1 MNSNETKSDAQ
12 YQVVALRYRPQSF
25 GELVGQSHIATALS
39 NAITKNRVGHA
50 YLFTGARGVGKTSS
64 ARIFA
69 KCLNCEQG
77 PTMTPCNE
85 CDICQSVSAGD
96 DVDVLEIDGASNR
109 GIDEIRQL
117 RSNAAVRPGRS
128 KYKIYIID
136 EVHMLT
142 TQAFNALLKTL
153 EEPPGH
159 VKFIFCTT
167 DPQKIPITVLS
178 RCQRFDFSPVQ
189 TNEIAARLR
198 EIAENEGVS
207 ADEQSLALLARRAN
221 GSMRDSQSLLEQLF
235 SFCGKEITV
244 DEVHQLLGTADV
256 GRIAEIATAMANNDS
271 AQTLNLI
278 HAGIL
283 QGVDAGQMASQLLG
297 YFRDMMAVRVGCG
310 EDTLLNCSAGDIEQL
325 KSLADELGLETILS
339 IVQLLDAAVVRM
351 QSSLHARTLLEA
363 AAIRVCNLDKLDS
376 ISDLVASLAKT
387 GAGSAQSGPAPSGR
401 PRVKMRQVQSP
412 SKKNEIAS
420 SGVEQPPVKKEP
432 VQSAGTGS
440 DANGDD
446 ANSKSVEP
454 ETESSSAA
462 VAAGAVAGVASVA
475 AATAVAANSVAATKI
490 DSGSSASQAVS
501 EQAEPAKQTDQ
512 PLVSN
517 PVSEPV
523 SESDSEPLSA
533 SSDSSVE
540 ATGEEAEHP
549 APGSTAVDS
558 GVSKVNAENIET
570 VWKEVIAQMTPITG
584 GYAADYESLKLAQS
598 DQLVVT
604 LNQKFNSDMCSRPDK
619 KQKFES
625 ALETLAGTRIRIDF
639 LASKKSLSQQK
650 VAPRMTRQQQIR
662 KLHDQEFVKKA
673 ISLFDAEITG
683 YEEPARTKKV

>member
-1 MNSNETKSDAQ
+1 MNSKETQPETQ

-25 GELVGQSHIATALS
+25 NDLVGQSHIATALS
-39 NAITKNRVGHA
+39 NAIEKNRVGHA

-77 PTMTPCNE
+77 PTMTPCNQ
-85 CDICQSVSAGD
+85 CDICQSVSAGE

-153 EEPPGH
+153 EEPPLH

-189 TNEIAARLR
+189 TSEIANRLR
-198 EIAENEGVS
+198 EIAKEEGVE

-244 DEVHQLLGTADV
+244 DEVHQLLGTADM

-310 EDTLLNCSAGDIEQL
+310 EDTLLNCNASDIENL
-325 KSLADELGLETILS
+325 SSLADSLGLETILS
-339 IVQLLDAAVVRM
+339 IVQLIDAAVVRM

-363 AAIRVCNLDKLDS
+363 AAIRVCNLESLDS
-376 ISDLVASLAKT
+376 ISDLIGALAKSE
-387 GAGSAQSGPAPSGR
+387 GGSSKPRPTPSGR
-401 PRVKMRQVQSP
+401 PRVKMRQVEPP

-420 SGVEQPPVKKEP
+420 PVASSSPIASTDKPAAPVK
-432 VQSAGTGS
+432 Q
-440 DANGDD
+440 
-446 ANSKSVEP
+446 EP
-454 ETESSSAA
+454 ENLSKPVDSLPNALASGQPDSELNGEAA
-462 VAAGAVAGVASVA
+462 LIATAVGTVAAGAG
-475 AATAVAANSVAATKI
+475 VAATVATKSVS
-490 DSGSSASQAVS
+490 DSSGELS
-501 EQAEPAKQTDQ
+501 PDPPTPQ
-512 PLVSN
+512 PVARKN
-517 PVSEPV
+517 QVSEPESSSGPKLEPEPTV
-523 SESDSEPLSA
+523 PPRSEEPSAASEASAVNSD
-533 SSDSSVE
+533 
-540 ATGEEAEHP
+540 
-549 APGSTAVDS
+549 
-558 GVSKVNAENIET
+558 NIET

-584 GYAADYESLKLAQS
+584 GYASDYESLELTEP

-619 KQKFES
+619 RQKFET
-625 ALETLAGTRIRIDF
+625 ALHSLAGKQIRIDF
-639 LASKKSLSQQK
+639 RASKNSMNQQK
-650 VAPRMTRQQQIR
+650 LAPKMTRQQQIR
-662 KLHDQEFVKKA
+662 KLHDQDFVKKA
-673 ISLFDAEITG
+673 ISLFDAQITG
-683 YEEPARTKKV
+683 YEEPVRTKKV

>member
-1 MNSNETKSDAQ
+1 MNSNETTSDAQ

-25 GELVGQSHIATALS
+25 GDLVGQSHIATALS
-39 NAITKNRVGHA
+39 NAINKNRVGHA

-85 CDICQSVSAGD
+85 CDICQSVSAGE

-189 TNEIAARLR
+189 TNEIADRLR
-198 EIAENEGVS
+198 EIATNEGVK

-244 DEVHQLLGTADV
+244 DEVHHLLGTADV
-256 GRIAEIATAMANNDS
+256 GRIAEIATAMTNNDS

-278 HAGIL
+278 HAGVL
-283 QGVDAGQMASQLLG
+283 QGVDSGQMASQLLG

-310 EDTLLNCSAGDIEQL
+310 EDALLNCSGSDIEQL
-325 KSLADELGLETILS
+325 KTLADALGLETILS

-363 AAIRVCNLDKLDS
+363 AAIRVCNLENLDA
-376 ISDLVASLAKT
+376 ISDLVASLSKT
-387 GAGSAQSGPAPSGR
+387 GTGPAKSGPAPSGR
-401 PRVKMRQVQSP
+401 PRVKMRQVESP

-420 SGVEQPPVKKEP
+420 SATDQPPTTAEQDSTPPAQVVDSGDSQNAPP
-432 VQSAGTGS
+432 VT
-440 DANGDD
+440 
-446 ANSKSVEP
+446 KP
-454 ETESSSAA
+454 SAA
-462 VAAGAVAGVASVA
+462 PTAQPAAEVASAATALGGAASAAAVASVA
-475 AATAVAANSVAATKI
+475 ASVNEAVSPASPAPPTQVAK
-490 DSGSSASQAVS
+490 DSEAERPAVPESASPKPPS
-501 EQAEPAKQTDQ
+501 SSPADH
-512 PLVSN
+512 SN
-517 PVSEPV
+517 PPTSPGEA
-523 SESDSEPLSA
+523 SA
-533 SSDSSVE
+533 L
-540 ATGEEAEHP
+540 
-549 APGSTAVDS
+549 
-558 GVSKVNAENIET
+558 KVNAENIES
-570 VWKEVIAQMTPITG
+570 VWKEVVAQMTPITG
-584 GYAADYESLKLAQS
+584 GYAVDYESLNI
-598 DQLVVT
+598 DQPDHLIVT
-604 LNQKFNSDMCSRPDK
+604 LNQKFNSDMCSRPEK
-619 KQKFES
+619 KRKFEA
-625 ALETLAGTRIRIDF
+625 ALESLAGTLIRIDF
-639 LASKKSLSQQK
+639 RTSKKSLDQK
-650 VAPRMTRQQQIR
+650 KMAPRMTRQQQVR
-662 KLHDQEFVKKA
+662 KLHDDVFVKKT

-683 YEEPARTKKV
+683 YQEPARTRKP